1 MTVQDSRCAPG
12 ELGRDPAANENLAVS
27 GDPAVA
33 DRAALATPFELTDLS
48 RRRNAPGR
56 RAGLRR
62 VRWLLRGLVP
72 AALLIAWQ
80 WSTSAG
86 LVPPTTLASPK
97 SVFEA
102 ARDLIADGE
111 LQTALRVSTGRA
123 LTGLVIGAGI
133 GVAAGLVAGL
143 WKLGEELVDS
153 TLQMLRTV
161 PFIAL
166 IPLFVVWFGIGDT
179 PKIVLIAVA
188 CVFPVYLN
196 TFAGVRGVDRR
207 LIEVGRVFGLSR
219 TRMITR
225 LVLPNALPSV
235 LVGIRYAMG
244 ISLLAL
250 VAAEQINA
258 SSGLGALVMNASN
271 QIRTDIVIVGVVV
284 YALLGLLVDLVV
296 RLLER
301 LLLPWRPTIV
311 KS

>member
-12 ELGRDPAANENLAVS
+12 ELGRGSPAAE
-27 GDPAVA
+27 P
-33 DRAALATPFELTDLS
+33 AALAAPLDLTDLS

-62 VRWLLRGLVP
+62 IRWLLRGLVP

-97 SVFEA
+97 SVLEA

-111 LQTALRVSTGRA
+111 LQTALRVSAGRA

-188 CVFPVYLN
+188 CIFPVYLN

-284 YALLGLLVDLVV
+284 YALLGLLVDLIV